1 MQYAVC
7 IVPVAHVRLLA
18 DHRAEM
24 VNQLLF
30 GESVTV
36 HALDKHGWMHAE
48 GCGDGY
54 KGFCRSNQFLVLEQ
68 PLIESY
74 EYTGDWVE
82 EIIVNKQMLMIPF
95 GSNLSILKNNIQQ
108 CSIEFSGNIYSAV
121 LAAPDKKTIIEI
133 TSIFLN
139 TAYLWGGKSVFGIDC
154 SGFVQLV
161 FKMLNI
167 VLPRDAN
174 IQANMGEPIG
184 FLQEVS
190 CGDLAFFD
198 DEEGKIIHV
207 GILLNDQQI
216 IHASGNVRI
225 DAVDNEGIINST
237 THKRTHC
244 LRLIKRII

>member
-7 IVPVAHVRLLA
+7 IVPVAHVRLLP

-30 GESVTV
+30 GESIKV
-36 HALDKHGWMHAE
+36 HALDKHGWIQGE
-48 GCGDGY
+48 SCGDGY
-54 KGFCRSNQFLVLEQ
+54 QGYCRSNQFLILEQ
-68 PLIESY
+68 PLTESN

-82 EIIVNKQMLMIPF
+82 EIILNKQMLMIPF
-95 GSNLSILKNNIQQ
+95 GSNLSILKNNIAQ
-108 CSIEFSGNIYSAV
+108 CSIEFSGNIYNASLAV
-121 LAAPDKKTIIEI
+121 ADKKTITEI

-154 SGFVQLV
+154 SGFVQSV

-174 IQANMGEPIG
+174 TQAEQGEPIG

-225 DAVDNEGIINST
+225 DAIDNEGIINST

-244 LRLIKRII
+244 LRLIKRVI